1 MKLNDD
7 LCDDLLWVKFF
18 SHSSN
23 IWNFI
28 HFKNFFQLVTAIF
41 HHFNWWT
48 KQEKKSQ
55 NKFYPMSA
63 RNSWSFFFP
72 LIVQTLNLKKDVLPF
87 NGCSKLSPLNIDK
100 IISIL
105 CLDYQQLLGKARPP
119 SSRQDWRERWKSS
132 LKHTSRLFT
141 TNFLWLCKL

>member
-1 MKLNDD
+1 MKDHGSYESKWAVAKNGGKNRLKRYLNPWLLEDTGAVFLPVTYQDKTGSWSLDKVVICRRWRHEIGYDD
-7 LCDDLLWVKFF
+7 LCDGLLWVNFF

-28 HFKNFFQLVTAIF
+28 HFRNYCQLMTAIF

-48 KQEKKSQ
+48 KQEKKSH

-72 LIVQTLNLKKDVLPF
+72 LIVQTLNLGEDM
-87 NGCSKLSPLNIDK
+87 
-100 IISIL
+100 
-105 CLDYQQLLGKARPP
+105 
-119 SSRQDWRERWKSS
+119 
-132 LKHTSRLFT
+132 
-141 TNFLWLCKL
+141 